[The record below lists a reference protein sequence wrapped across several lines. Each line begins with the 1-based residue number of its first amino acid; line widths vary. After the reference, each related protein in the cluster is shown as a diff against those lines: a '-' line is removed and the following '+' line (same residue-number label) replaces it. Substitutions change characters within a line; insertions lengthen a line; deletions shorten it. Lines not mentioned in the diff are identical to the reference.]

1 MTISDEA
8 NDFLDRANIA
18 IFATVGLGNRPHAAP
33 VWYLYE
39 DRELI
44 VSTGTGSQKHRN
56 VERNP
61 AVTLVVE
68 RRETPYYVVTVQ
80 AEAEIGPPLSDDK
93 RLALAVRYL
102 GERRGQAYA
111 ERTRGSDSITLRI
124 RPDKVMEFHGEAG
137 RED

>member
-1 MTISDEA
+1 MTISNEA
-8 NDFLDRANIA
+8 NDFLGRANIA
-18 IFATVGLGNRPHAAP
+18 ILATVGPGNRPHAAP

-39 DRELI
+39 DGELL
-44 VSTGTGSQKHRN
+44 VSTGRGSRKHRN

-61 AVTLVVE
+61 AVTMVVE

-102 GERRGQAYA
+102 GEAQGQAYA

-124 RPDKVMEFHGEAG
+124 RPGKVLEFHGEA
-137 RED
+137 RRD

>member
-1 MTISDEA
+1 MTISNEA
-8 NDFLDRANIA
+8 NDFLGEANIA
-18 IFATVGLGNRPHAAP
+18 ILATVGLGNRPHAAP

-39 DRELI
+39 DREML

-68 RRETPYYVVTVQ
+68 RREPPYYVVTIRG
-80 AEAEIGPPLSDDK
+80 EAEVGPPLSDDK

-102 GERRGQAYA
+102 GEGRGRAYV
-111 ERTRGSDSITLRI
+111 ERTRGSGSITLRI
-124 RPDKVMEFHGEAG
+124 RPGKVIEFHGEAG
-137 RED
+137 RD

>member
-1 MTISDEA
+1 MTFSNEA

-18 IFATVGLGNRPHAAP
+18 ILATVGLGNRPHAAP

-39 DRELI
+39 ARELL
-44 VSTGTGSQKHRN
+44 VSTGTGSQKHHN

-61 AVTLVVE
+61 AVTMVFE

-80 AEAEIGPPLSDDK
+80 GEAEIGPPLTDEM

-102 GERRGQAYA
+102 GEGRGQAYA
-111 ERTRGSDSITLRI
+111 ERTRGSDSITLRA
-124 RPDKVMEFHGEAG
+124 RPKKVLEFHGEA
-137 RED
+137 RRDD

>member
-1 MTISDEA
+1 MTISSEA
-8 NDFLDRANIA
+8 KEFLDRANIA
-18 IFATVGLGNRPHAAP
+18 ILATVGLGNRPHAAP

-39 DRELI
+39 DHELL

-61 AVTLVVE
+61 AVTMVFE

-80 AEAEIGPPLSDDK
+80 GDAEIGPPLTDDK
-93 RLALAVRYL
+93 RLARAVRYL
-102 GERRGQAYA
+102 GEVVGEAYA

-124 RPDKVMEFHGEAG
+124 RPSKVIEFHGEAG
-137 RED
+137 RDS

>member
-1 MTISDEA
+1 MTISNEA
-8 NDFLDRANIA
+8 NDFLGEANVA
-18 IFATVGLGNRPHAAP
+18 ILATVGLGNRPHAAP

-39 DRELI
+39 DRELL

-68 RRETPYYVVTVQ
+68 RRETPYYVVTIRG
-80 AEAEIGPPLSDDK
+80 EAEIGPPLSDEK
-93 RLALAVRYL
+93 RLALAIRYL
-102 GERRGQAYA
+102 GEGRGRAYA

-124 RPDKVMEFHGEAG
+124 RPGKVIEFHGEAG
-137 RED
+137 RD

>member
-8 NDFLDRANIA
+8 NDFLGRANIA
-18 IFATVGLGNRPHAAP
+18 ILATVGLGNRPHAAP

-39 DRELI
+39 DQELL

-56 VERNP
+56 VQRNP

-68 RRETPYYVVTVQ
+68 RREPPYYVVTVQ
-80 AEAEIGPPLSDDK
+80 GEAEIGPPLSDDK
-93 RLALAVRYL
+93 RLALAIRYL
-102 GERRGQAYA
+102 GESRGQAYT

-124 RPDKVMEFHGEAG
+124 RPAKVIEFHGEAG
-137 RED
+137 RD